1 MNVKVISPGQ
11 TLYDGPADAV
21 HLPGVMGRFGRPLP
35 LALGSSNVLA
45 RPAPIISVLTAGTVV
60 CRNAQERTAF
70 RVEGGFAE
78 VSDGNV
84 TVCVESATPVEQ
96 P

>member
-21 HLPGVMGRFGRPLP
+21 HLPGMMGRFE
-35 LALGSSNVLA
+35 VLD
-45 RPAPIISVLTAGTVV
+45 RHAPIISVLTAGTVV

>member
-11 TLYDGPADAV
+11 TPSRGAADAG
-21 HLPGVMGRFGRPLP
+21 HLQGVMGRFEVLGRH
-35 LALGSSNVLA
+35 
-45 RPAPIISVLTAGTVV
+45 APIISVLTAGTVV

>member
-1 MNVKVISPGQ
+1 
-11 TLYDGPADAV
+11 
-21 HLPGVMGRFGRPLP
+21 MGRFE
-35 LALGSSNVLA
+35 VLD
-45 RPAPIISVLTAGTVV
+45 RHAPIISVLTAGTVV

-96 P
+96 A

>member
-11 TLYDGPADAV
+11 TLYDGLADAV
-21 HLPGVMGRFGRPLP
+21 HLPGVMGRFE
-35 LALGSSNVLA
+35 VLD
-45 RPAPIISVLTAGTVV
+45 RHAPIISVLTAGTVV

>member
-11 TLYDGPADAV
+11 TLYDGSADAV
-21 HLPGVMGRFGRPLP
+21 HLPGVMGRFE
-35 LALGSSNVLA
+35 VLD
-45 RPAPIISVLTAGTVV
+45 RHAPIISVLTAGTVV

>member
-21 HLPGVMGRFGRPLP
+21 HLPGVMGRIE
-35 LALGSSNVLA
+35 VLD
-45 RPAPIISVLTAGTVV
+45 RHAPIISVLTAGTVV